1 MARAFE
7 SLTACLSISWG
18 AVMLTFMLIGSMA
31 TSSQS
36 RLSPSYRVDI
46 KALMILNGMRY
57 LPMMLTIMDTTELT
71 EIRINPNKR
80 FILQ

>member
-1 MARAFE
+1 
-7 SLTACLSISWG
+7 
-18 AVMLTFMLIGSMA
+18 
-31 TSSQS
+31 
-36 RLSPSYRVDI
+36 
-46 KALMILNGMRY
+46 MILNGMRY